1 MSEVFSVLL
10 HNRQRYEQGKEG
22 LWFSLP
28 TTTEKLQAALRE
40 IGISTD
46 NPQDFFLYGYRSPQ
60 KRPIKLPRD
69 MVLSAGMDE
78 LNFLAAR
85 LEKLDATELTEL
97 NAALTSPQSDFHNIG
112 QIIDYPEN
120 VDFYVHLPDV
130 TSTGQ
135 LGDYYLNR
143 SGMVDMPEEWKAGIL
158 LPHFGLH
165 IANTEHGVFTD
176 YGYLVKSGDE
186 WQRVHEGQPVP
197 EQYRVMAYPAPE
209 ILREESKV
217 QPEAAAPTKAPQP
230 VTPILLNGQNSAERM
245 KEITDRLETGIQ
257 ELFESER
264 YKAYLT
270 TMSKFHSYSFNNTL
284 LIAMQGGQLVA
295 GYNKWRDDF
304 HRNVK
309 KGEKAIKILAPA
321 PFKAKK
327 EVQKLDAQGRP
338 VMGKDGKPVTEVQEI
353 QVPAFK
359 IVSVFDVSQT
369 EGEPLPSIGVE
380 ELTGSVERYGEFFK
394 ALEQTSPVPIG
405 FEDIPGGSHGYYHL
419 TEKRIAIQEG
429 MSELQTLKTAI
440 HEIAHSKLHAIDPE
454 APAIE
459 QADRPDSRTRE
470 VQAESV
476 AYAVCQHYG
485 LDTSDYS
492 FGYVAGWSSGKDL
505 KELKASLET
514 IRATAHELI
523 TTIDSHL
530 AQLQQQRQAQQEQ
543 PQAAP
548 LEQAAEQ
555 PAPDSVFSKLPP
567 EQQQEMTDSVKAM
580 LQTLIEADL
589 KSTGEVSQG
598 TKEAAQAQGFTIAGD
613 GTLEQAEAPQEAV
626 YRLESGEY
634 LYIQTSE
641 TGYDYTL
648 YGPDYKELDGGQLDN
663 PDLTL
668 AEAGKEILAIHE
680 LPVGIMEPLT
690 GDRLDGFLEAAEQV
704 NAIPQPQAWN
714 GIDGLLN
721 GKPFM
726 PEASPADRAA
736 ALIELAEK
744 NAPRLGSEERQL
756 IVAYAEAVGDNDKVI
771 GLINR
776 LCEQGYELQKGQ
788 MDSFVKS
795 EIESEIAVAN
805 AKRQIAQ
812 NPAAEPVVTILWSE
826 SPHLKDG
833 QQMPLHEAE
842 AVFKELD
849 SARRHEREQPG
860 YTGHWYDKTKFRI
873 DFTMQGQPDSYEGR
887 QDFGDGDGSLIQ
899 HIRGHHEYY
908 AQDESWKNHVLHH
921 EGPEAWEADKAQRD
935 MLLHEFVPYM
945 ELHCNLAAMEQEARR
960 PLQSGETLTPEQA
973 AYFNAVLDY
982 VNECRPLLNQGQ
994 YQLPEP
1000 PKLTDFDQSLQDYK
1014 KQIEAELEQE
1024 AAAAGLTVEEYVAS
1038 DYEAPAQPNFSIY
1051 QVPPCPEGRDLRYR
1065 SYEDLQADG
1074 LSVNRKNYQLVYTA
1088 PLDKDTT
1095 LDEIYRR
1102 FNIEHPAD
1110 YKGHSLSTGDIVV
1123 FRQDGKQIAYYVDE
1137 GADYREVPE
1146 FFAQPEKQ
1154 LTPDECMTGEQ
1165 IQTPRGR
1172 FYLTDRSREQMEAA
1186 GYGFHHQSEDGRY
1199 LIMANG
1205 TRAFAIPAQ
1214 PESHIK
1220 TAEMSTEQNY
1230 NMIDGMMNNAPSM
1243 EELEARAKAGEQI
1256 SLLDVA
1262 EAAKA
1267 EAKKPKQTRKTTQK
1281 QKKPSIRAQLAAAKE
1296 EQKKK
1301 PPAREKS
1308 KEMEV

>member
-158 LPHFGLH
+158 LPRFGLH

-405 FEDIPGGSHGYYHL
+405 FEDIPSGSHGYYHL

-470 VQAESV
+470 VQA
-476 AYAVCQHYG
+476 
-485 LDTSDYS
+485 
-492 FGYVAGWSSGKDL
+492 
-505 KELKASLET
+505 
-514 IRATAHELI
+514 
-523 TTIDSHL
+523 
-530 AQLQQQRQAQQEQ
+530 
-543 PQAAP
+543 
-548 LEQAAEQ
+548 
-555 PAPDSVFSKLPP
+555 
-567 EQQQEMTDSVKAM
+567 
-580 LQTLIEADL
+580 
-589 KSTGEVSQG
+589 
-598 TKEAAQAQGFTIAGD
+598 
-613 GTLEQAEAPQEAV
+613 
-626 YRLESGEY
+626 
-634 LYIQTSE
+634 LYPCF
-641 TGYDYTL
+641 YNVD
-648 YGPDYKELDGGQLDN
+648 
-663 PDLTL
+663 
-668 AEAGKEILAIHE
+668 
-680 LPVGIMEPLT
+680 
-690 GDRLDGFLEAAEQV
+690 
-704 NAIPQPQAWN
+704 
-714 GIDGLLN
+714 LLN
-721 GKPFM
+721 
-726 PEASPADRAA
+726 
-736 ALIELAEK
+736 
-744 NAPRLGSEERQL
+744 
-756 IVAYAEAVGDNDKVI
+756 
-771 GLINR
+771 
-776 LCEQGYELQKGQ
+776 
-788 MDSFVKS
+788 
-795 EIESEIAVAN
+795 
-805 AKRQIAQ
+805 
-812 NPAAEPVVTILWSE
+812 
-826 SPHLKDG
+826 
-833 QQMPLHEAE
+833 
-842 AVFKELD
+842 
-849 SARRHEREQPG
+849 
-860 YTGHWYDKTKFRI
+860 
-873 DFTMQGQPDSYEGR
+873 
-887 QDFGDGDGSLIQ
+887 
-899 HIRGHHEYY
+899 
-908 AQDESWKNHVLHH
+908 
-921 EGPEAWEADKAQRD
+921 
-935 MLLHEFVPYM
+935 
-945 ELHCNLAAMEQEARR
+945 
-960 PLQSGETLTPEQA
+960 
-973 AYFNAVLDY
+973 YF
-982 VNECRPLLNQGQ
+982 P
-994 YQLPEP
+994 
-1000 PKLTDFDQSLQDYK
+1000 
-1014 KQIEAELEQE
+1014 
-1024 AAAAGLTVEEYVAS
+1024 
-1038 DYEAPAQPNFSIY
+1038 
-1051 QVPPCPEGRDLRYR
+1051 
-1065 SYEDLQADG
+1065 
-1074 LSVNRKNYQLVYTA
+1074 
-1088 PLDKDTT
+1088 
-1095 LDEIYRR
+1095 
-1102 FNIEHPAD
+1102 
-1110 YKGHSLSTGDIVV
+1110 
-1123 FRQDGKQIAYYVDE
+1123 
-1137 GADYREVPE
+1137 
-1146 FFAQPEKQ
+1146 
-1154 LTPDECMTGEQ
+1154 
-1165 IQTPRGR
+1165 
-1172 FYLTDRSREQMEAA
+1172 
-1186 GYGFHHQSEDGRY
+1186 
-1199 LIMANG
+1199 
-1205 TRAFAIPAQ
+1205 
-1214 PESHIK
+1214 
-1220 TAEMSTEQNY
+1220 
-1230 NMIDGMMNNAPSM
+1230 
-1243 EELEARAKAGEQI
+1243 
-1256 SLLDVA
+1256 
-1262 EAAKA
+1262 
-1267 EAKKPKQTRKTTQK
+1267 
-1281 QKKPSIRAQLAAAKE
+1281 
-1296 EQKKK
+1296 
-1301 PPAREKS
+1301 
-1308 KEMEV
+1308 